1 MKELYSR
8 NAGIFDD
15 AERERINHTRLT
27 IFGCGLGSVIAELA
41 LRSGFV
47 HMTVVDGDTV
57 DVTNLNRQMFTLSD
71 VGTYKAEAL
80 AKRLKE
86 INPEADIVFINKY
99 VSSNETWHH
108 DLIRNSDVVIDTI
121 DISSIRAM
129 LDIHRTARA
138 NDKPIIFPLNMAY
151 SGGVFVFTSASA
163 SLESMLRVSEDIDLE
178 AAEEL
183 YINKSIFM
191 KWVDMCQ
198 PYMNEH
204 NIAIMKRFIGRVAT
218 EGWCPLPQLG
228 IAAYT
233 SATLS
238 VTLLTKLV
246 SGIDFAVAPY
256 MHISDPWDV

>member
-15 AERERINHTRLT
+15 TEREKITNTKLT

-41 LRSGFV
+41 LRSGFI

-57 DVTNLNRQMFTLSD
+57 DITNLNRQMFTQAD

-80 AKRLKE
+80 AKRLKS
-86 INPEADIVFINKY
+86 INPDADITYINKF

-108 DLIRNSDVVIDTI
+108 ALIKQSDFIIDTI
-121 DISSIRAM
+121 DISSIKAM
-129 LDIHRTARA
+129 LDIHRVARA
-138 NDKPIIFPLNMAY
+138 NNKPIVFPLNMAY
-151 SGGVFVFTSASA
+151 SGGVFVFTSNSA
-163 SLESMLRVSEDIDLE
+163 SLENMLQVSEDIDLQS
-178 AAEEL
+178 AEEM

-204 NIAIMKRFIGRVAT
+204 NIAIMERFIGRVAT

-238 VTLLTKLV
+238 VTLLLKLV
-246 SGIDFAVAPY
+246 SSVEFETAPY
-256 MHISDPWDV
+256 MHISDPWDI